1 MQTTIEITYLSA
13 LDEISVS
20 NLPIPLSYSCSEIS
34 NISGADIIYTGEKN
48 GR

>member
-13 LDEISVS
+13 LDEVSVS

-34 NISGADIIYTGEKN
+34 ESSGADIIYYNE
-48 GR
+48 

>member
-34 NISGADIIYTGEKN
+34 ESSRADIIYYNE
-48 GR
+48 

>member
-1 MQTTIEITYLSA
+1 MKITVKITYLSA
-13 LDEISVS
+13 LDNISVS

-34 NISGADIIYTGEKN
+34 NISGADIIYIGENN